1 MANQTIIIVITGKI
15 LMKSRNLLILVLSII
30 IMACQT
36 NTDRFI
42 IKGHIAEADGKMLYL
57 DRMGID
63 RIETVDSIKLDAEGV
78 FNFSQDAGD
87 CFDFYRLRVSNQ
99 SIVLVVDSTETI
111 NVVASLPVMQVAYQV
126 EGSEDCIKLRDLI
139 MLQIGLQKDIN
150 KLLKYE
156 GPEIGVLQ
164 QNINETIDVFKS
176 QVKNRFIFSYPDKP
190 CAYYALF
197 LSVNGR
203 MIFNPQA
210 DRQDAKCYATVATSM
225 DFNYPSAVRTEHLKN
240 LALKSMKATAPVVPA
255 SEDMVNKFQSIIS
268 ESGII
273 DIALPDMNAKIQK
286 LSDLKGKVV
295 LLDFTAYKTDYSA
308 NYNLFLRDLYNKYSD
323 KGFCIYQVSLDNDA
337 HFWITA
343 AKNLPW
349 TCVYD
354 EASMG
359 STFAASYRLESLP
372 TAFLINRD
380 NEITERLEKTDGLE
394 DKVIKLLSE

>member
-1 MANQTIIIVITGKI
+1 
-15 LMKSRNLLILVLSII
+15 MKSRNLLILVLSIL
-30 IMACQT
+30 IMSCQPK
-36 NTDRFI
+36 TDRFV
-42 IKGHIAEADGKMLYL
+42 IKGHIAEAEGKMLYL

-63 RIETVDSIKLDAEGV
+63 RIETLDSIKLDAEGL
-78 FNFSQDAGD
+78 FNFSKEAGD

-111 NVVASLPVMQVAYQV
+111 DVVASLPVMHVAYQV
-126 EGSEDCIKLRDLI
+126 EGSEDCNRLRDLI

-150 KLLKYE
+150 RILNYE
-156 GPEIGVLQ
+156 VPEIGVLQ
-164 QNINETIDVFKS
+164 QNINETIDIFKS
-176 QVKNRFIFSYPDKP
+176 KVKNRFIFPNPDKP

-203 MIFNPQA
+203 MVFNPRV
-210 DRQDAKCYATVATSM
+210 DRQDAKCYATVASM
-225 DFNYPSAVRTEHLKN
+225 MDIKYPNAVRTEHLKN
-240 LALKSMKATAPVVPA
+240 LALKSMKATAPMVSA
-255 SEDMVNKFQSIIS
+255 SDDVLNKLQSVIS

-273 DIALPDMNAKIQK
+273 DIALPDIYAKIQR

-354 EASMG
+354 EASME

>member
-1 MANQTIIIVITGKI
+1 
-15 LMKSRNLLILVLSII
+15 MKSRNLLILVLSII
-30 IMACQT
+30 ITACQT
-36 NTDRFI
+36 KTDRFV

-63 RIETVDSIKLDAEGV
+63 RIETVDSIKLDAEGT
-78 FNFSQDAGD
+78 FSFSKEAGD

-99 SIVLVVDSTETI
+99 SLVLVVDSTETI
-111 NVVASLPVMQVAYQV
+111 NVIASLPVMQVAYQV
-126 EGSEDCIKLRDLI
+126 EGSEDCADLRDLI

-150 KLLKYE
+150 RMLKYE

-164 QNINETIDVFKS
+164 QNINETIDIFKTE
-176 QVKNRFIFSYPDKP
+176 VKNRFILSHTDNP

-203 MIFNPQA
+203 MIFNPHY
-210 DRQDAKCYATVATSM
+210 DRQDAKCYAAVATTM
-225 DFNYPSAVRTEHLKN
+225 DIKYPNAIRTVHLKN
-240 LALKSMKATAPVVPA
+240 LALKCMKATASAVPA
-255 SEDMVNKFQSIIS
+255 SDDVVNKLQSVIS

-273 DIALPDMNAKIQK
+273 EIELPDINAKIHK
-286 LSDLKGKVV
+286 LSDLEGKVV

-308 NYNLFLRDLYNKYSD
+308 KYNLFLRDLYNKYYD
-323 KGFCIYQVSLDNDA
+323 KGFRIYQVSLDNDA

-343 AKNLPW
+343 AKSLPW
-349 TCVYD
+349 ICVHD
-354 EASMG
+354 EASRQ
-359 STFAASYRLESLP
+359 STYAASYRVGALP
-372 TAFLINRD
+372 TAFLINRN